1 MLEKKSSLAISVN
14 NLTNL
19 LTMQRSC
26 NYQLIV
32 FTRYPEVG
40 KNKTRLIPALGVD
53 LATQLHQH
61 LAESTLQQSRQL
73 DLGQSI
79 SNLKI
84 TVSFTGGDRELMAD
98 WLGAD
103 LDYQPQGTGDLGSRM
118 LGALEQL
125 WQPGQDNYLVIIGTD
140 CPELDTHILQ
150 KSFQELA
157 HHDLVLGEAADGG
170 YYLIGLKQIIPQLFQ
185 GIAWGTET
193 VFRETVMI
201 ADRLGLK
208 IGYLPVLR
216 DIDRPA
222 DLTYLASLPNF
233 SGILSNL
240 LSKNQKD
247 T

>member
-1 MLEKKSSLAISVN
+1 
-14 NLTNL
+14 
-19 LTMQRSC
+19 MQQPC
-26 NYQLIV
+26 HQQLIV

-40 KNKTRLIPALGVD
+40 KNKTRLIPEIGAD

-61 LAESTLQQSRQL
+61 LAASTLQQCRQL
-73 DLGQSI
+73 YLGQSA
-79 SNLKI
+79 NNFTKI
-84 TVSFTGGDRELMAD
+84 TVSFTGGDRALMAD

-103 LDYQPQGTGDLGSRM
+103 LDYQPQGAGDLGAKM

-125 WQPGQDNYLVIIGTD
+125 WQPDNYFVLIGTD
-140 CPELDTHILQ
+140 CPALDAQILQ

-170 YYLIGLKQIIPQLFQ
+170 YYLIGLKKIIPQLFQ

-193 VFRETVMI
+193 VFRETVTI
-201 ADRLGLK
+201 AHRLSLK

-233 SGILSNL
+233 SGILDDL
-240 LSKNQKD
+240 RQKSQNPQKI
-247 T
+247 

>member
-1 MLEKKSSLAISVN
+1 
-14 NLTNL
+14 
-19 LTMQRSC
+19 MQQLPC
-26 NYQLIV
+26 HHQLII

-40 KNKTRLIPALGVD
+40 KNKTRLIPALGAD

-61 LAESTLQQSRQL
+61 LAESTLQQCRQL
-73 DLGQSI
+73 NLELSAMDQMEQSAN
-79 SNLKI
+79 NLKI
-84 TVSFTGGDRELMAD
+84 TVSFTGGDRNPMAD

-150 KSFQELA
+150 KSFQELV

-185 GIAWGTET
+185 DIAWGTET

-216 DIDRPA
+216 DIDRPE

-233 SGILSNL
+233 SAILDNL
-240 LSKNQKD
+240 LPKNQNP
-247 T
+247 

>member
-1 MLEKKSSLAISVN
+1 
-14 NLTNL
+14 
-19 LTMQRSC
+19 MQQLPC
-26 NYQLIV
+26 HHQLIV

-40 KNKTRLIPALGVD
+40 KNKTRLIPALGAD

-61 LAESTLQQSRQL
+61 LAEYTLHQSRQIN
-73 DLGQSI
+73 LGQST
-79 SNLKI
+79 SNLTKI
-84 TVSFTGGDRELMAD
+84 TVSFTGGDRDLMAD

-103 LDYQPQGTGDLGSRM
+103 LDYQPQGTGDLGAKM
-118 LGALEQL
+118 LGALTQL
-125 WQPGQDNYLVIIGTD
+125 RQPGRDNYFVIVGTD
-140 CPELDTHILQ
+140 CPELDTQILQ
-150 KSFQELA
+150 QSFQELA

-170 YYLIGLKQIIPQLFQ
+170 YYLIGLRVTRLKQIIPQLFQ
-185 GIAWGTET
+185 DIAWGTET
-193 VFRETVMI
+193 VFRETVMM

-233 SGILSNL
+233 SAILDNL
-240 LSKNQKD
+240 LQKNQKD

>member
-1 MLEKKSSLAISVN
+1 
-14 NLTNL
+14 
-19 LTMQRSC
+19 MQQLPC
-26 NYQLIV
+26 HHQLII

-40 KNKTRLIPALGVD
+40 KNKTRLIPALGAD

-61 LAESTLQQSRQL
+61 LAESTLQQCRQL
-73 DLGQSI
+73 NLGQSVI
-79 SNLKI
+79 NQMAQSANNLTKITPKI
-84 TVSFTGGDRELMAD
+84 TVSFTGGDRDLMTD

-125 WQPGQDNYLVIIGTD
+125 QQPERDNYLVIIGTD
-140 CPELDTHILQ
+140 CPELDTQILQ
-150 KSFQELA
+150 KSFQELV

-170 YYLIGLKQIIPQLFQ
+170 YYLIGLRVTRLKQIIPQLFQ

-201 ADRLGLK
+201 GDRLGLE

-233 SGILSNL
+233 SAVFDNL
-240 LSKNQKD
+240 LQKNQKD